1 MKYYNEKSVCLRAD
15 TFQFNVDPRRSAPA
29 LGERMIHSSY
39 LRNFLTTSLLVVVSF
54 LLIGISFGLVSRNV
68 FLTETRSQVENSS
81 ENVSR
86 MAEAYARDGDLR
98 SLELRMTLSTV
109 AASTGEHIFIV
120 SPQGIVISCSDS
132 SVFCEHMGTALDSAV
147 TEALSESERVTF
159 RDELGGMYDTGHYTI
174 ASPLRGPRGALL
186 GYLFVS
192 RDTKDA
198 LNVWES
204 ILPMFV
210 MISLVVLVMA
220 LLLSYASSLLLSRP
234 LRAMAEVARRF
245 GQGDMSARAEVPEMS
260 DEISEL
266 AEAFNSMADSLEK
279 SEERRREFVANVSH
293 ELKTPMTTISG
304 FADGILDGTIPPQ
317 SEKRYLQ
324 TISSE
329 TKRLSRLVRSMLEL
343 SKIQSGDRSTL
354 LQQTF
359 DVSEVLRLTLINFMD
374 KREEKRLD
382 VDFQVPEEP
391 MIVMGDP
398 DAITQV
404 VYNLLDNAVKFSK
417 EGTQLGISL
426 WKDTAK
432 AYVSVRNHG
441 ATIPEAEIPLL
452 FDRFHKSDRSRSRD
466 RDGVGLG
473 LYIVKTILTS
483 HGEDIA
489 VTSRQ
494 GVTDF
499 VFTLTLKR

>member
-1 MKYYNEKSVCLRAD
+1 
-15 TFQFNVDPRRSAPA
+15 
-29 LGERMIHSSY
+29 MIHSSY
-39 LRNFLTTSLLVVVSF
+39 LRNFFTTSLLVVVSF

-68 FLTETRSQVENSS
+68 FLTETRAQVENSS
-81 ENVSR
+81 EQVSR

-98 SLELRMTLSTV
+98 SLELRITLSTV
-109 AASTGEHIFIV
+109 ASSTGQHIFII
-120 SPQGIVISCSDS
+120 SPAGTVVSCSDS
-132 SVFCEHMGTALDSAV
+132 AVFCEHMGMDLDDSVTDALAD
-147 TEALSESERVTF
+147 TERVTF
-159 RDELGGMYDTGHYTI
+159 RGDLGGMYSDVHYTI
-174 ASPLRGPRGALL
+174 ATPLHGNGGVLL

-192 RDTKDA
+192 RDTKAA
-198 LNVWES
+198 LDVWQS

-210 MISLVVLVMA
+210 MISLVVLIMA
-220 LLLSYASSLLLSRP
+220 LLLSYASSLYLSKP

-245 GQGDMSARAEVPEMS
+245 GQGDMTARVEEPELS
-260 DEISEL
+260 DEIGEL

-279 SEERRREFVANVSH
+279 SEERRREFIANVSH

-329 TKRLSRLVRSMLEL
+329 TKRLNRLVRSMLEL
-343 SKIQSGDRSTL
+343 SKIQAGDRSTL
-354 LQQTF
+354 LKQTF
-359 DVSEVLRLTLINFMD
+359 DITEIMRLTLINFVD
-374 KREEKRLD
+374 KIEERRLD

-391 MIVMGDP
+391 IVVMGDP

-417 EGTQLGISL
+417 DGTQLGISV
-426 WKDTAK
+426 WKDNTK
-432 AYVSVRNHG
+432 AYVSIRNHG
-441 ATIPEAEIPLL
+441 NTIPEAEIPLL

-473 LYIVKTILTS
+473 LYIVKTILIS

-499 VFTLTLKR
+499 VFTLTLKQ

>member
-1 MKYYNEKSVCLRAD
+1 MK
-15 TFQFNVDPRRSAPA
+15 
-29 LGERMIHSSY
+29 HSSY
-39 LRNFLTTSLLVVVSF
+39 LRTFLTTSLLVLLSFMLIGLSFGVVS
-54 LLIGISFGLVSRNV
+54 RRV
-68 FLTETRSQVENSS
+68 FITETRDRVMNSS
-81 ENVSR
+81 EQVTR
-86 MAEAYARDGDLR
+86 LAEAYAQDGDIR
-98 SLELRMTLSTV
+98 SLELRMMLSTI
-109 AASTGEHIFIV
+109 ASSTGQHIFV
-120 SPQGIVISCSDS
+120 ASPRGTVVTCSDN
-132 SVFCEHMGTALDSAV
+132 SVFCEHMGITLDSSV
-147 TEALSESERVTF
+147 ISSLSDTERVNLQGT
-159 RDELGGMYDTGHYTI
+159 LGGMYTDEHYVM
-174 ASPLRGPRGALL
+174 ASPLHDGKGGLI

-192 RDTKDA
+192 RDTKAA
-198 LNVWES
+198 LDVWET

-210 MISLVVLVMA
+210 MISMVVLVMA
-220 LLLSYASSLLLSRP
+220 LLLSYASSRYLSRP
-234 LRAMAEVARRF
+234 LRDMAETARRF
-245 GQGDMSARAEVPEMS
+245 GQGDLTARVEETDLTDEVG
-260 DEISEL
+260 EL

-279 SEERRREFVANVSH
+279 SEERRREFIANVSH

-329 TKRLSRLVRSMLEL
+329 TKRLNRLVRSMLEL
-343 SKIQSGDRSTL
+343 SKIQAGDRSTL
-354 LQQTF
+354 LQQSF
-359 DVSEVLRLTLINFMD
+359 DISEILRLTLINFVD
-374 KREEKRLD
+374 KIDAHHLD

-391 MIVMGDP
+391 MLVLGDP

-417 EGTQLGISL
+417 EGSQLGISL
-426 WKDTAK
+426 WKDNTK
-432 AYVSVRNHG
+432 AYVSVRNRG
-441 ATIPEAEIPLL
+441 NTIPETEIPLL

-499 VFTLTLKR
+499 VFTLTLKQ